1 MFFSTKDVSL
11 FSLKFWIWCWIFWD
25 PTWSHQSFSL
35 GIKSATEHCLWVL
48 CAMTIYD
55 YDGIFEYTILW
66 QLDDLGLWLK
76 PNLPQSERCPTSNPW
91 VQSPCRL
98 GVVTSINTHTDEHE
112 AGMAGKYPFKTCPKI
127 RNVNN
132 HVQPPPN
139 NQFLWVSI
147 PCWYF
152 VLGFYIWI
160 NLWDLHLVTWLP
172 EFSGAQVVEPPSAS
186 ARRSQREAG
195 IWCHRWLLMTE
206 QLVLYSLLRLLLSDS
221 ANG

>member
-1 MFFSTKDVSL
+1 MTM
-11 FSLKFWIWCWIFWD
+11 WWD
-25 PTWSHQSFSL
+25 
-35 GIKSATEHCLWVL
+35 IR
-48 CAMTIYD
+48 IYHTLTV
-55 YDGIFEYTILW
+55 G
-66 QLDDLGLWLK
+66 LDDLGLRLK

-91 VQSPCRL
+91 VQSPCWL

-152 VLGFYIWI
+152 VPGV
-160 NLWDLHLVTWLP
+160 LHLNQPARSPLSDLTSWVFRCTGCWTTKRIRTKITERIWDFMP
-172 EFSGAQVVEPPSAS
+172 SMTSGNGKV
-186 ARRSQREAG
+186 G
-195 IWCHRWLLMTE
+195 TLL
-206 QLVLYSLLRLLLSDS
+206 VGLLSDS
-221 ANG
+221 ANGKPLNFWGFHI